1 MTVPAPIQ
9 PDRVLLTG
17 ISGFLGGHV
26 ALALLKA
33 GYSVRGSLRSPRCRS
48 SCRTAQRWM
57 STRCRPSQAAKR
69 VAVGT
74 MASGPVRVACA
85 RQ

>member
-33 GYSVRGSLRSPRCRS
+33 GYSVRGSLRNLGKAEAVRETLRREGADVSRLEFVELDLLSDR
-48 SCRTAQRWM
+48 R
-57 STRCRPSQAAKR
+57 RPKQA
-69 VAVGT
+69 
-74 MASGPVRVACA
+74 
-85 RQ
+85 